1 MSVCSVS
8 SLVQTFATAVML
20 MVAPHSLPAHAPVR
34 LFVGSLPAAS
44 QTVRIHAHGITV
56 MSDSSAKADVETL
69 AVVGGGSRHG
79 GLLVVKADSDDRV
92 RVCADVHVGPDEHAG
107 GDVVAVFGS
116 ARIEGQVDG
125 SVIAVFGSVQLGP
138 NAVVGHDAVSVG
150 GGLDRAD
157 GARVS
162 GDTVQV
168 GLPLHLFGLPSFAA
182 VLALLTL
189 MWLSGVLLAWL
200 PVVVFPVRVARAAVT
215 ASRRTAC
222 LAAHRPVRRPGDRRG
237 RRRPH
242 VHRARHPDRHRAPAR
257 EPRAAVGGVCSPR
270 RTCSA
275 ASSFGAIRRRPAGLG
290 VVAAGSLFVTS
301 AFGLAAIL
309 WALPGVMRIVLVF
322 LLLVGALLLGLLS
335 SVGSGAWLL
344 SGFGRYPEDVGP
356 AAPLPSPAAAPAPPP
371 VASA

>member
-44 QTVRIHAHGITV
+44 QTVHIHAHGITV
-56 MSDSSAKADVETL
+56 TSDSSAKADVETL
-69 AVVGGGSRHG
+69 AVVGGGPRHG

-92 RVCADVHVGPDEHAG
+92 RVCADAHVGPDEHVG
-107 GDVVAVFGS
+107 GDVAAVFGS

-138 NAVVGHDAVSVG
+138 NAVVRHDAVSFG
-150 GGLDRAD
+150 GGLERAE
-157 GARVS
+157 GARVG
-162 GDTVQV
+162 GDTVQI

-182 VLALLTL
+182 VLVLLIL

-215 ASRRTAC
+215 ASRRTAAS
-222 LAAHRPVRRPGDRRG
+222 LLIGLFAGPVI
-237 RRRPH
+237 
-242 VHRARHPDRHRAPAR
+242 V
-257 EPRAAVGGVCSPR
+257 AVGVGLMFTVLGIPIGIVLLLASLVLPW
-270 RTCSA
+270 A
-275 ASSFGAIRRRPAGLG
+275 GLLASSHLLGCKLLRRDPAQARGLG

-301 AFGLAAIL
+301 AFGLAAML
-309 WALPGVMRIVLVF
+309 WALPGVMRIVSVF

-356 AAPLPSPAAAPAPPP
+356 AAPPPSPAADLAPPP
-371 VASA
+371 GATA